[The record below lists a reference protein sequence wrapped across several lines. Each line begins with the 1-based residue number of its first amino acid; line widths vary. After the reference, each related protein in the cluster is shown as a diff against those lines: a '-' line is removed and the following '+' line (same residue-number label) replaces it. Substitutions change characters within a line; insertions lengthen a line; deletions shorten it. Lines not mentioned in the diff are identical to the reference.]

1 MKRVLRLG
9 TRGSTLARRQ
19 STLVAEALRA
29 IGCEVELVTIVT
41 SGDVREPD
49 TAWGEGAF
57 VGALEAA
64 LLEESIDLAVHS
76 AKDVPIGADG
86 DRIRRLVSGHG
97 SPDVVRE
104 GGGAGGSHGSALPGA
119 DDGAAV
125 RRDVRAPARGRA
137 RAVRRVLW
145 AIDGTSGR
153 WRRRRRRSA
162 VVAF

>member
-64 LLEESIDLAVHS
+64 LLEESIDLAVHI

-86 DRIRRLVSGHG
+86 AGLPVGESIGSGITVLRI
-97 SPDVVRE
+97 P
-104 GGGAGGSHGSALPGA
+104 
-119 DDGAAV
+119 
-125 RRDVRAPARGRA
+125 
-137 RAVRRVLW
+137 
-145 AIDGTSGR
+145 T
-153 WRRRRRRSA
+153 RS
-162 VVAF
+162 